1 MLRSECESVR
11 LHRLR
16 GPDPPA
22 GLSRTGE
29 DPHQLPPPD
38 SDCGD
43 HPFTAAWLFCPGL
56 GVTHTSG
63 LVENERVSSLH
74 GLELSPGK
82 SKNEKE
88 CPARWWQNFLPSETL
103 WQGHRVL
110 TVVLIGMSPVTTD
123 AEWLLLAR
131 FPPLCPLSWKVC
143 TNLRLLY
150 KQLFLFVLLS
160 FEGSY
165 YILDTAIGWVHD
177 VLLFYPCLWRVF
189 HSLDSHVGTKKFLNV
204 M

>member
-38 SDCGD
+38 SDVETI
-43 HPFTAAWLFCPGL
+43 PSQQPGCFAP
-56 GVTHTSG
+56 VWEVIHTSG

-88 CPARWWQNFLPSETL
+88 CPARW
-103 WQGHRVL
+103 
-110 TVVLIGMSPVTTD
+110 
-123 AEWLLLAR
+123 
-131 FPPLCPLSWKVC
+131 
-143 TNLRLLY
+143 
-150 KQLFLFVLLS
+150 
-160 FEGSY
+160 
-165 YILDTAIGWVHD
+165 
-177 VLLFYPCLWRVF
+177 
-189 HSLDSHVGTKKFLNV
+189 
-204 M
+204 